1 MPAIVMHDMQ
11 FRHKP
16 CLPSGLLIRRAAMMI
31 TISFITACGAPAPR
45 DPGSIA
51 KTLAAEFLSVP
62 VTDTTLVSVS
72 AQEFNDSS
80 LDCPEPGMSYLQ
92 VLTPGYRVIVEAD
105 GRRFDVR
112 VSGNFGRICRRK
124 KSAAP
129 ASQSAR

>member
-1 MPAIVMHDMQ
+1 
-11 FRHKP
+11 
-16 CLPSGLLIRRAAMMI
+16 MMI
-31 TISFITACGAPAPR
+31 TVSLITACGAPAPR

-51 KTLAAEFLSVP
+51 TTLVAEFLSVP

-112 VSGNFGRICRRK
+112 ISGDFGRICRRK
-124 KSAAP
+124 KSGAP
-129 ASQSAR
+129 AGQSAR